1 MTAAQKELMLR
12 YIALYKEEGVNMDG
26 GCDIC
31 LVNRLG
37 KPLPTW
43 LDAVFPNK
51 KEGYGC
57 RPNLC
62 LDHGRELGVVW

>member
-1 MTAAQKELMLR
+1 MLE
-12 YIALYKEEGVNMDG
+12 YIALYQEEGVAIG
-26 GCDIC
+26 ESCDIC

-37 KPLPTW
+37 KTLPSY
-43 LDAVFPNK
+43 LNGVFPTK

-62 LDHGRELGVVW
+62 PDHGRELGVVW